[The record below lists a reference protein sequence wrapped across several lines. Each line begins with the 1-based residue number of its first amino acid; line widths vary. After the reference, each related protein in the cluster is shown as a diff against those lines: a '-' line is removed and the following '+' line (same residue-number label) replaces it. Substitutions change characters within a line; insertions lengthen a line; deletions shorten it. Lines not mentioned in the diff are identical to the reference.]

1 MRLFTLSLLILFCT
15 PVENQTPLM
24 KPLHKKDLHKKL
36 DREGVS
42 RAPYNIFCQKFN
54 REQTQD
60 FTTTLWD
67 TPYTFGEAP
76 KNSEINSTR

>member
-1 MRLFTLSLLILFCT
+1 
-15 PVENQTPLM
+15 M
-24 KPLHKKDLHKKL
+24 KPLHKKDLHKEL

-42 RAPYNIFCQKFN
+42 RAIYNIFCQATQKFN

-67 TPYTFGEAP
+67 TPYTFKEAP